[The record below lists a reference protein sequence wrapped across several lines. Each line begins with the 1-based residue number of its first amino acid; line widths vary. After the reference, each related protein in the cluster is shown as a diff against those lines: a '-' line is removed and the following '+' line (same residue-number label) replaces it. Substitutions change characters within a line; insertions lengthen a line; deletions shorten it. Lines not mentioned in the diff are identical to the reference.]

1 MLTKSEENLIDVLA
15 KYDLGEDLA
24 MTLPSGLS
32 DEQMDILAE
41 YICEKMGTNR
51 NFAIGDII
59 RAKLILMGRI
69 EVEEEDE

>member
-15 KYDLGEDLA
+15 KYDLGEDMA

-41 YICEKMGTNR
+41 YICEKMESEEKITR
-51 NFAIGDII
+51 SDIF
-59 RAKLILMGRI
+59 RASFILKGEI